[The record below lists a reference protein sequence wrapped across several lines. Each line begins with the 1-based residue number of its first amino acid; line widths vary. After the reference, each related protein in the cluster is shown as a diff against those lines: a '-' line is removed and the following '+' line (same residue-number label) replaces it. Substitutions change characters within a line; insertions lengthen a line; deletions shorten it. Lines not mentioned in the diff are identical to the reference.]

1 MSPGKGDGATH
12 LGLPVHATVRSA
24 MAALRPT
31 VSAVFVP
38 AHGAA
43 AAILEAV
50 EAEVPLVVAVA
61 EHVPAHDMLRVHEA
75 LRTQDRT
82 RLVGP
87 NCPGIMSPRARCRV
101 GIMPYGQYEAGCVGI
116 VSKSGTLSYEAVG
129 ATTRAG
135 LGQSVVVG
143 MGGDMLPGTFTENL
157 FPLFLWQVVHVGIG
171 VEE

>member
-1 MSPGKGDGATH
+1 MALVVPDWLNAVCFLPLWFSVLPMSKF
-12 LGLPVHATVRSA
+12 S
-24 MAALRPT
+24 
-31 VSAVFVP
+31 
-38 AHGAA
+38 
-43 AAILEAV
+43 
-50 EAEVPLVVAVA
+50 PLVVAVA

-129 ATTRAG
+129 ATTTAG